1 MCRKNRKYLS
11 CVTWSTYFVEKCD
24 CGGVH
29 FTCKTSGTVGPELG
43 GGVHLACKASSTVGP
58 ESGGGVHL
66 ACKASSTVGPELGLC
81 DLKQNEASSVWV
93 GRGYIYI
100 YTTLGCPF
108 LRMYLWGSLD
118 LVFTHMPGEC
128 YRSLL
133 GSVVVALTMCATS
146 AECHQFLYDAR
157 PNLLISSSFF
167 FLSFNLYLY
176 FFQL

>member
-1 MCRKNRKYLS
+1 MEHILCWEMWLW
-11 CVTWSTYFVEKCD
+11 WSSLHMQGQRY
-24 CGGVH
+24 
-29 FTCKTSGTVGPELG
+29 SWSRVGWW
-43 GGVHLACKASSTVGP
+43 SSPRMQGEQYSWSRVGWW
-58 ESGGGVHL
+58 
-66 ACKASSTVGPELGLC
+66 SSPRMQGE
-81 DLKQNEASSVWV
+81 QYSWSWV
-93 GRGYIYI
+93 GSLWPETEWGLKCLSRQRVYI

-167 FLSFNLYLY
+167 FLSFNLY